1 MQIPQRHQPAAV
13 SGNFYRHLKFNSLKQ
28 QMIIL
33 RNFLSQNFM
42 KKSIFILCVLL
53 ISNIGFC
60 QTQVELEHKIHT
72 YLKGVQSA
80 NQIPGLAVAVIKN
93 GKVIYEG
100 YLGKSSLEANL
111 PVNKNTLFGIF
122 STTKL
127 ISTVGVFQLIEKNK
141 LNLNDNISKYI
152 DSLPAEWG
160 AVKIKNL
167 LTHSSGLPDVVR
179 YEDIPHTLTDSER
192 LKKLLQKPIQFE
204 IGNQFRYNQTNY
216 WLLTLIIEKITGNT
230 FDNFILENQFST
242 GKANVIFS
250 SDRNELIENRATKY
264 DYDSKV
270 GIYKKNIVN
279 NGVRAHSGNGL
290 NITLAEMIQW
300 NESLDKNIL
309 LKKETKAIMW
319 SPFDFKNKKDNFLH
333 GWGQYKVNNKVSYG
347 FSGGNVSAFRKF
359 VENDMTIV
367 FLSNGYKYFDVQDV
381 VINHIAGLVD
391 QSLLDTYLIA
401 EEQLTTDFLNLPF
414 KKAVKRYFASK
425 MNNPE
430 WNFESRFNSIGYA
443 LLRNKRVKTAIQ
455 VFELNTKENPK
466 SGDAFDS
473 LGEGYF
479 ELGKYKISKQHYLKS
494 LELTPQNDN
503 AKEMIQKIDKLLN
516 IK

>member
-1 MQIPQRHQPAAV
+1 
-13 SGNFYRHLKFNSLKQ
+13 
-28 QMIIL
+28 
-33 RNFLSQNFM
+33 M
-42 KKSIFILCVLL
+42 KKLTFILCVLL

-60 QTQVELEHKIHT
+60 QAQVELERKIDT
-72 YLKGVQSA
+72 YLKEVQSA

-100 YLGKSSLEANL
+100 YLGKSSLETNL

-127 ISTVGVFQLIEKNK
+127 VSTVGVFQLIEKNK
-141 LNLNDNISKYI
+141 LSLEDNISKYI
-152 DSLPAEWG
+152 DSLPTEWK

-179 YEDIPHTLTDSER
+179 YEDIPHTLTDSEK

-204 IGNQFRYNQTNY
+204 TGNQFRYNQTNY
-216 WLLTLIIEKITGNT
+216 WLLTLVIEKITGNT
-230 FDNFILENQFST
+230 FDDYILENQFSV
-242 GKANVIFS
+242 GNNNVIFS

-264 DYDSKV
+264 DYNNKL
-270 GIYKKNIVN
+270 GLYTKNTVN
-279 NGVRAHSGNGL
+279 NGIRAHSGNGL
-290 NITLAEMIQW
+290 NITLTEMIQW
-300 NESLDKNIL
+300 NQNLDNNKL
-309 LKKETKAIMW
+309 LSNETKSIMW

-333 GWGQYKVNNKVSYG
+333 GWAQYSVNKKASYG
-347 FSGGNVSAFRKF
+347 FSGGNVCAFRKF
-359 VENDMTIV
+359 VDNDLTII

-391 QSLLDTYLIA
+391 KNLVDLYLLA

-414 KKAVKRYFASK
+414 KKAKKRYLASK
-425 MNNPE
+425 INNPE

-443 LLRNKRVKTAIQ
+443 LLRNKKVKAAVQ

-494 LELTPQNDN
+494 LELTPQNEN
-503 AKEMIQKIDKLLN
+503 AKEMIQKIDKLL
-516 IK
+516 ITK